1 MGANDTLAGLDRDQL
16 NECLKLYDIETYLF
30 DQVSKRFE
38 DDGTLEPFDFFAIV
52 VWKSNRAK
60 TKIKKGLEK
69 AGKSV
74 SELMAEVS
82 QAVSLKDKVRIL
94 WDIDG
99 IGLSIA
105 SAILAVCYPE
115 VFTVLDYR
123 VWEVL
128 TKAAVQGLPTRSSWY
143 PEDYL
148 QYCEVC
154 RRLADRMDLS
164 LRDLDRALW
173 AKSWR
178 DDLRELVQGLKTC
191 QVWGEVC

>member
-16 NECLKLYDIETYLF
+16 NECLELYDVETYLF
-30 DQVSKRFE
+30 NQVSKRFE

-74 SELMAEVS
+74 SELMTEVS

-94 WDIDG
+94 WDIEG
-99 IGLSIA
+99 IGLSVA
-105 SAILAVCYPE
+105 SAILTVCHPE

-128 TKAAVQGLPTRSSWY
+128 TKAAVQDLPTRSSWS

-178 DDLRELVQGLKTC
+178 DDLRALVQGSKT
-191 QVWGEVC
+191 

>member
-1 MGANDTLAGLDRDQL
+1 MGANNTLAGLDRDQL
-16 NECLKLYDIETYLF
+16 NECLELYDIETYLF

-60 TKIKKGLEK
+60 TKVKKGLEK

-74 SELMAEVS
+74 SELMTEVS
-82 QAVSLKDKVRIL
+82 QADSLKDKVEIL
-94 WDIDG
+94 WDIEG

-105 SAILAVCYPE
+105 SAILTVCYPE
-115 VFTVLDYR
+115 EFTVLDYR
-123 VWEVL
+123 AWEVL
-128 TKAAVQGLPTRSSWY
+128 TEAAVHGLPTRSSWH

-154 RRLADRMDLS
+154 RRLADQMNLS
-164 LRDLDRALW
+164 LRDLDRAVW

-178 DDLRELVQGLKTC
+178 DDLRELVQGSKT
-191 QVWGEVC
+191 